1 MAPTKLDI
9 TAGAYLSAAIGVLLL
24 PLKWLLCAFLAAS
37 FHELGHLIALWI
49 CNVPVHSIRIG
60 RVGAEISTGSLT
72 EAQELICAIS
82 GPVFSLSL
90 LAFAGY
96 LPVLFLLGLIQG
108 LFNLIPILPMDGG
121 RVARSAFR
129 LLSGASRKEISLEK

>member
-1 MAPTKLDI
+1 MAHTKLDI

-37 FHELGHLIALWI
+37 FHELGHLIALRI
-49 CNVPVHSIRIG
+49 CNVPIHSVRIG
-60 RVGAEISTGSLT
+60 MFGAEISTGPLT
-72 EAQELICAIS
+72 EAQELICAIA

-96 LPVLFLLGLIQG
+96 LPVLSLLGLIQG

-121 RVARSAFR
+121 RVTRSGYR
-129 LLSGASRKEISLEK
+129 LLTGVHRKEISLEK

>member
-1 MAPTKLDI
+1 MAHTKLDI

-60 RVGAEISTGSLT
+60 MFGAGISTGSLT

-96 LPVLFLLGLIQG
+96 LPVLSLLGLIQG

-121 RVARSAFR
+121 RVARSGYR
-129 LLSGASRKEISLEK
+129 LLTGIHRKEISLEK